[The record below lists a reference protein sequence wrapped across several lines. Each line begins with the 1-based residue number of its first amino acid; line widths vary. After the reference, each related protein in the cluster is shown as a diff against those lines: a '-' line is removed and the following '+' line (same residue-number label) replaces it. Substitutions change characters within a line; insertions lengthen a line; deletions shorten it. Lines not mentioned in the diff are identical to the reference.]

1 MEKHQIF
8 ITDVLVQFEAF
19 WATDHRWASHFT
31 FRRAMFQ
38 CNRKKTST
46 ISTIKMVQ
54 PFDNRTEIVEEEVH
68 SEGKADF
75 VYSFKPIY
83 YFSRVCGL
91 MPFSIIYDSSHKIH
105 KIKVCAF
112 DVLWFVISIYLYL
125 YVAFISYK
133 EMTYPKSRN
142 MPKNIMILGDS
153 FILIFVLL
161 FGAMNIIIDMCN
173 RVKLSEILRMFTAFD
188 EEVIF
193 SHFVSYVAFWI

>member
-1 MEKHQIF
+1 
-8 ITDVLVQFEAF
+8 
-19 WATDHRWASHFT
+19 
-31 FRRAMFQ
+31 MFQ

-188 EEVIF
+188 KEVIF
-193 SHFVSYVAFWI
+193 SHFVSYVAF